1 MNTTGDSELLTA
13 ARSALLEALEALR
26 AHIEAVVVIGAQA
39 IYLHTGRGTVAL
51 AEFTKD
57 SDLAIDVR
65 GLAPHPLLE
74 AAMTAAGF
82 QPNEASRQPGSWLS
96 RDGSPVDL
104 MVPESMVGKVGRRG
118 ARIPPHSR
126 LATRRA
132 AGLEAAVVD
141 HTRMIVP
148 ALAAG
153 DDRTCRVNVAT
164 PAALLVAKLHKLGE
178 RTASPSRLVDKDAHD
193 IYRLLVACTTSELCS
208 ALVRLRRTSV
218 SERATVQA
226 LSHLHD
232 LFANGPDALGSRM
245 AGRAEEGVGDPPTV
259 SASVAVLAQDVLDG
273 LERV

>member
-1 MNTTGDSELLTA
+1 
-13 ARSALLEALEALR
+13 
-26 AHIEAVVVIGAQA
+26 
-39 IYLHTGRGTVAL
+39 
-51 AEFTKD
+51 
-57 SDLAIDVR
+57 
-65 GLAPHPLLE
+65 
-74 AAMTAAGF
+74 
-82 QPNEASRQPGSWLS
+82 
-96 RDGSPVDL
+96 
-104 MVPESMVGKVGRRG
+104 
-118 ARIPPHSR
+118 
-126 LATRRA
+126 
-132 AGLEAAVVD
+132 
-141 HTRMIVP
+141 MIVP
-148 ALAAG
+148 ALGAG

-178 RTASPSRLVDKDAHD
+178 RTASPSRLIDKDAHD